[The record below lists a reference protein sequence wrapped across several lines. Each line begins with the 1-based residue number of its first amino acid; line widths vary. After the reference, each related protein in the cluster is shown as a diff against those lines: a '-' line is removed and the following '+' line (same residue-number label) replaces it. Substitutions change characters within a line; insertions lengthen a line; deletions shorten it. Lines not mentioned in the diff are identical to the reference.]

1 MLTKK
6 NDMYWLESNTGEH
19 ITRFCSRLS
28 RLALQMNNKVAGEFN
43 GVTLVATPDTTAEN
57 LETEFHKQLRI
68 NQENYE
74 KSPEYAKWKEKRAQE
89 LTNANRKAVE
99 LMTKLDSLN
108 WDSFAAILDWLCDA
122 QSVADHIGVT
132 LDRNKIIS
140 EFIKHGFEINVNT
153 GKNFIEND
161 PDNHARY
168 LIGQALDG
176 FMQVGAPHGILISF
190 TEKWKQRFG
199 DAPVIIDAVVI

>member
-6 NDMYWLESNTGEH
+6 NDMYWIESGWGEH
-19 ITRFCSRLS
+19 ITKFCSRLS
-28 RLALQMNNKVAGEFN
+28 RLALQMKDRVAGEFN
-43 GVTLVATPDTTAEN
+43 GVTLVATPATTAEN

-74 KSPEYAKWKEKRAQE
+74 KSPEYAKWKEERAQKLAE
-89 LTNANRKAVE
+89 TNNKAAE
-99 LMTKLDSLN
+99 LMTQLEFLN
-108 WDSFAAILDWLCDA
+108 WSSYAKILDWLCNI
-122 QSVADHIGVT
+122 QPIADHTGVT

-140 EFIKHGFEINVNT
+140 EFIKHGFETNVNT
-153 GKNFIEND
+153 GKNFVESD

-176 FMQVGAPHGILISF
+176 FQQVGAPHGVLISF
-190 TEKWKQRFG
+190 AEKWKQKFG
-199 DAPVIIDAVVI
+199 DAPVINDAVVV